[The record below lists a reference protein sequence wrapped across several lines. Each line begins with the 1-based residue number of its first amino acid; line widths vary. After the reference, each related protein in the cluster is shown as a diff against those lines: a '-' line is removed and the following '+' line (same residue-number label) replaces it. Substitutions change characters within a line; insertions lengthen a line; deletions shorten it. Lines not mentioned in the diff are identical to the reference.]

1 MSIREYKCTY
11 GSMPFNCF
19 LFLCVQP
26 VKEVVREKVME
37 FLKSRSSTPFT
48 LSSLSASGGE
58 VMSAVWECV
67 STRDGEE
74 GSVSMGEVAG
84 ELNALVKSLPKSG
97 VVVHVPVNSTALKL
111 EVHYEVHLHRLLC
124 SALLCSGA
132 LTGYAII
139 YLYSCFRRRSICFQ

>member
-1 MSIREYKCTY
+1 MGWCTY

-67 STRDGEE
+67 SMRERERDGEE
-74 GSVSMGEVAG
+74 GSVSKGEVAG

-124 SALLCSGA
+124 SALLCSSA

-139 YLYSCFRRRSICFQ
+139 SLYSCFQRRSICFQ